1 MKYRIVL
8 LWLAAFFCGQIFAQ
22 DINYAKK
29 IIDTLCSASMHG
41 RGYVNNGDQKAA
53 EFIRNE
59 FKNDS
64 LKSFSNDYFQ
74 SFKISIGTLPGK
86 VAVQIGKNK
95 MTPAV
100 DYLVSAS
107 SATIKGKYKIV
118 RLDSQI
124 VNDEKAFKKFL
135 STDFSKKFILLD
147 KTGIIPHM
155 LDQKNIDLFNT
166 IERKNLL
173 HAKGIISISSELVW
187 KVADALTPSTGANIT
202 IKNSS
207 LPKQSRKI
215 KVDIEQK
222 FQTDHRMVNV
232 AGYIEGRTKPD
243 SFVVFTAHYDHLGQ
257 MGANVYF
264 PGANDNA
271 SGTALLLNLA
281 KYYAQNKPDYSV
293 VFLALSGE
301 ELGLL
306 GSEYYIQHPL
316 FPHENIRFLI
326 NLDLVGTGDD
336 GIKVVNGS
344 VFEKEFNLLTNINDE
359 KKYLKAIEKRGEA
372 AISDHYPFYAKGV
385 KSFYIYTLGGIKEYH
400 NIYDK
405 AETLPLTKYNELFRL
420 LIDFVKTLNN

>member
-1 MKYRIVL
+1 
-8 LWLAAFFCGQIFAQ
+8 
-22 DINYAKK
+22 
-29 IIDTLCSASMHG
+29 MHG

-64 LKSFSNDYFQ
+64 LKSFNNDYFQ

-107 SATIKGKYKIV
+107 SATTKGKYKII
-118 RLDSQI
+118 RLDSEI
-124 VNDEKAFKKFL
+124 VNSENVFKKFL
-135 STDFSKKFILLD
+135 NTDFSKKFILLD
-147 KTGIIPHM
+147 KTGIK
-155 LDQKNIDLFNT
+155 DQKNIGLFNT
-166 IERKNLL
+166 IELHNLL
-173 HAKGIISISSELVW
+173 HAKGIISISSKLVW
-187 KVADALTPSTGANIT
+187 NIEDALTPSTGANII

-207 LPKQSRKI
+207 LPNQSRKI

-222 FQTDHRMVNV
+222 FQTDHRMINV

-257 MGANVYF
+257 MGASVYF

-271 SGTALLLNLA
+271 SGTAIMLDLA
-281 KYYAQNKPDYSV
+281 NYYSENTPDYSIA
-293 VFLALSGE
+293 FIAFAGE
-301 ELGLL
+301 EAGLL
-306 GSEYYIQHPL
+306 GSEYYVRHPL
-316 FPHENIRFLI
+316 FPLSNIRFLV

-336 GIKVVNGS
+336 GIKVVNGA
-344 VFEKEFNLLTNINDE
+344 VIEKEFNFLTKINDE

-385 KSFYIYTLGGIKEYH
+385 KSFYIYTLGGISEYH

-405 AETLPLTKYNELFRL
+405 AETLPFTKYNELFKL

>member
-8 LWLAAFFCGQIFAQ
+8 FGLIILACGQIFAQ
-22 DINYAKK
+22 DVSYARK
-29 IIDTLCSASMHG
+29 IIDTLSSASMHG

-64 LKSFSNDYFQ
+64 LKSFGNDYFQ

-107 SATIKGKYKIV
+107 SATTKGKFKII

-124 VNDEKAFKKFL
+124 VNNETAFKKFL
-135 STDFSKKFILLD
+135 GADFSKKIILLD
-147 KTGIIPHM
+147 ENGIK
-155 LDQKNIDLFNT
+155 DQKNIGLFNT
-166 IERKNLL
+166 IERNNLL
-173 HAKGIISISSELVW
+173 HAKGVISTSDNLIWDVS
-187 KVADALTPSTGANIT
+187 DALTLSTGANIT
-202 IKNSS
+202 IKKSS

-222 FQTDHRMVNV
+222 LQTDHRIINL
-232 AGYIEGRTKPD
+232 AGYIEGSTKPD

-257 MGANVYF
+257 MGADVYF

-281 KYYAQNKPDYSV
+281 KYYSQNKPDYSIA
-293 VFLALSGE
+293 FITFAGE
-301 ELGLL
+301 EAGLL
-306 GSEYYIQHPL
+306 GSEYYVRHPL
-316 FPHENIRFLI
+316 FPLSNIRFLV
-326 NLDLVGTGDD
+326 NLDIEGTGED
-336 GIKVVNGS
+336 GIKVVNGT
-344 VFEKEFNLLTNINDE
+344 VFEKEFNLLTSVNDK
-359 KKYLKAIEKRGEA
+359 KKYLKTIGKRGEA

-385 KSFYIYTLGGIKEYH
+385 KSFYIYTLGGVSEYH

-405 AETLPLTKYNELFRL
+405 QETLPLTKYNELFRL
-420 LIDFVKTLNN
+420 LIDFMKTLNN